1 MLRILSLFVVCIDC
15 FMFYFLSFIDTD
27 TAIPLSLTLFAG
39 FLRYLNH
46 ELDMLLPCLLESS
59 DAAYLIASGNAPSDD
74 KYPSPEKKL
83 VDDFFPVITSI
94 KCQSTASR
102 EGELIRSLR
111 PFEGLKTRAEGGSD
125 GLVVDRSADTQ
136 WRDGDGDDAHPSMTL
151 TRLVASPL
159 ISTTWRTLD
168 SSTLV
173 SEGPG
178 LIPISKHR
186 VFPDIKTDNFKATI
200 VHSAARPARTD
211 DDYDYPDDLPTVKIN
226 RFKSFRAKEASE
238 ILGLSGEDLISA
250 SMFCQLWTELKNVPI
265 DKLRMSYSHPMDD
278 GQSRTFKV
286 KGSV

>member
-1 MLRILSLFVVCIDC
+1 MSTSSHVGNC
-15 FMFYFLSFIDTD
+15 S
-27 TAIPLSLTLFAG
+27 AIAQTG

-59 DAAYLIASGNAPSDD
+59 DAAYLLASGNSPSDD
-74 KYPSPEKKL
+74 KYPSMEKKL

-94 KCQSTASR
+94 KCSSTASR
-102 EGELIRSLR
+102 ESEVILSLR
-111 PFEGLKTRAEGGSD
+111 PLEGAKAWTEESSVGQVGTRIPYVQRWEGYEAFP
-125 GLVVDRSADTQ
+125 R
-136 WRDGDGDDAHPSMTL
+136 MTL
-151 TRLVASPL
+151 TRLVSSPL
-159 ISTTWRTLD
+159 ISTSWRTLD
-168 SSTLV
+168 STALASK
-173 SEGPG
+173 GPG

-186 VFPDIKTDNFKATI
+186 IFPDIKMDNFKAT
-200 VHSAARPARTD
+200 VAHSAARPARTD

-250 SMFCQLWTELKNVPI
+250 SMFCQLWTELKNVPN

-286 KGSV
+286 SRSR